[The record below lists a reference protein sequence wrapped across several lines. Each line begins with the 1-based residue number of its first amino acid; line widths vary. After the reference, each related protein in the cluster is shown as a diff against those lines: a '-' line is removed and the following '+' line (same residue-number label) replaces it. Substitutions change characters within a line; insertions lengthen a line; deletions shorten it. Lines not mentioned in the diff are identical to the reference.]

1 MTKKIISLFCAVI
14 CVSIAKAQWVSDVST
29 NTLISESGR
38 LFCASVKAAE
48 ATNGNIFVSW
58 LSYEY
63 EGGDENS
70 QGMTKLQLLDKDGNA
85 IWEPGGRYVSTHPTA
100 TWSSDFSMVTTP
112 DNCAVIA
119 FSDSR
124 TDPQGKSHFKTYVY
138 KIDQAGNFLWGPNG
152 VALPTTSAGCMR
164 PRICV
169 TNSGS
174 VIVGYTD
181 QELGGFVMNRIDQ
194 DGILVWSENLRV
206 KGSLGNFTPCDEDDF
221 IVIVMGGEGSL
232 TALRYDAFGEQIWSK
247 AITKENIYSYV
258 EPRVKS
264 DGQDGAIVS
273 YMIQTDTNQEF
284 YVCLQRISADGETMM
299 GLNPIRTSNEAT
311 KHRGVAFGVDT
322 KNKRIVSMWEKVV
335 TGSPTLCSTKVD
347 YFGDEQWG
355 KNGIELRDDELWGY
369 LVEDVVPTK
378 DDGYILIYR
387 KLFDAVNMNIV
398 ALKLD
403 KDGKEEWAKD
413 VSDISYK
420 SQCAIIPSEDQIY
433 IFFTDARNSEQAI
446 NGEVFGQNLS
456 YEGEFGK
463 LTSIGNTWSSNN
475 ENDAF
480 YNNANQ
486 TLNIKIAD
494 SESSIEVEIYNL
506 TGLLMSRYQNA
517 TDNTGNQSIEIHN
530 LLPGTYITKIAYANN
545 KYFYRKIMVK

>member
-14 CVSIAKAQWVSDVST
+14 CVSIAKAQWVSDVNT

-48 ATNGNIFVSW
+48 TTNGNIFVSW

-124 TDPQGKSHFKTYVY
+124 TDPQGKNHFKTYVY
-138 KIDQAGNFLWGPNG
+138 KIDQAGKFLWGLDG
-152 VALPTTSAGCMR
+152 VALPTTSARCMR

-181 QELGGFVMNRIDQ
+181 QEQGGFVMNRIDQ
-194 DGILVWSENLRV
+194 DGILVWSENLKV
-206 KGSLGNFTPCDEDDF
+206 KGSLGNFTPCDKDDF

-322 KNKRIVSMWEKVV
+322 KNKSIVSMWEKVV
-335 TGSPTLCSTKVD
+335 ASSPTLCSTKVD

-355 KNGIELRDDELWGY
+355 ENGIELRDDELWGY

-420 SQCAIIPSEDQIY
+420 SQCTVIPSEDQIY

-463 LTSIGNTWSSNN
+463 LTSIQNTWSSNN